1 MITDFRIK
9 VFQTVATRLSFT
21 QAARELFISQPAV
34 TKHINELEKSVGR
47 PLFNRHGPRI
57 SLTAEG
63 TLMLGFANK
72 MMALYEQMDEA
83 IGKFRDTVSGQL
95 HIGASTTVAQ
105 YVLPEILARF
115 KAAYPQI
122 RVTLLSDNSDHIE
135 NLVTDKKIDIGI
147 IEGNALNPLL
157 HYEPFLKD
165 EIVLATRGDNG
176 KIKSAEIKTERI
188 ARLPLAVRET
198 GSGTRD
204 VVEKALEKNHLR
216 LSDLQI
222 EIALGSSESL
232 KNYLLHSD
240 CYAFLSIHAIIEE
253 MHQHKLKI
261 IEVTDLDITRTFRF
275 VCLHGL
281 HSAVVSR
288 FKHFCL
294 LHDHPKE

>member
-216 LSDLQI
+216 RSDLQI

-261 IEVTDLDITRTFRF
+261 IEVTDLDITRTFLF
-275 VCLHGL
+275 VCLHVV

>member
-135 NLVTDKKIDIGI
+135 NLVTDKRIDIGI

-176 KIKSAEIKTERI
+176 KIKSAEIKTDRI

-216 LSDLQI
+216 RSDLQI